1 MGAQPAPDRFKW
13 RDQPAMTNPSHRGSA
28 VMDLVWLWIPATLA
42 AAAAQTARNAMQ
54 RSLTQTIG
62 TMGATQV
69 RFLFGLPF
77 AIVFLVFVGF
87 ATGERIPS
95 PGPGFWGFAL
105 LGALTQ
111 IGATALMLAA
121 MRARSFSVIT
131 AYVKTEPMQV
141 AVFGL
146 VFLGDPLTFGLA
158 LAVLIGTGGV
168 LAMSW
173 RPGMLTEGGLQPIL
187 LGLAAGALFGLSAI
201 GFRGAVLSLA
211 EGSFLMRA
219 TTTLVVGLTIQSL
232 VLGLYLLLA
241 DRTALIASLKVW
253 RSSAKAG
260 FMGALASQCW
270 FIGFALTSAANV
282 RTLALVEVIMAQ
294 FVSRRIFSQ
303 NVTRQELAGMAAIV
317 VAVTILLAFAP
328 VAD

>member
-1 MGAQPAPDRFKW
+1 
-13 RDQPAMTNPSHRGSA
+13 
-28 VMDLVWLWIPATLA
+28 MDLVWLWIPATLA

-77 AIVFLVFVGF
+77 AIVFLVLVGF

-105 LGALTQ
+105 MGALTQ

-146 VFLGDPLTFGLA
+146 VFLGDPLTFALA

-219 TTTLVVGLTIQSL
+219 TTTLVVGLTMQSL
-232 VLGLYLLLA
+232 VLGLYLALA

-317 VAVTILLAFAP
+317 IAVTILLAFAP
-328 VAD
+328 VGD

>member
-1 MGAQPAPDRFKW
+1 
-13 RDQPAMTNPSHRGSA
+13 
-28 VMDLVWLWIPATLA
+28 MDLVWLWIPATLA

-54 RSLTQTIG
+54 RSLTETIG
-62 TMGATQV
+62 TVGATQV

-77 AIVFLVFVGF
+77 AIIFLVLVGF
-87 ATGERIPS
+87 ATGERVPS

-105 LGALTQ
+105 MGALTQ

-146 VFLGDPLTFGLA
+146 VFLGDPLTFALA

-173 RPGMLTEGGLQPIL
+173 RPGILTEGGLQPIL

-201 GFRGAVLSLA
+201 GFRGAVLSLE

-303 NVTRQELAGMAAIV
+303 NVTRQELAGMGAIV

-328 VAD
+328 VGD

>member
-1 MGAQPAPDRFKW
+1 
-13 RDQPAMTNPSHRGSA
+13 
-28 VMDLVWLWIPATLA
+28 MDLVWLWIPATLA

-54 RSLTQTIG
+54 RSLTETIG
-62 TMGATQV
+62 TVGATQV

-77 AIVFLVFVGF
+77 AIVFLVLVGF
-87 ATGERIPS
+87 ATGERVPS

-105 LGALTQ
+105 MGALTQ

-146 VFLGDPLTFGLA
+146 VFLGDPLTFALA

-173 RPGMLTEGGLQPIL
+173 RPGILTEGGLQPIL

-201 GFRGAVLSLA
+201 GFRGAVLSLE

-328 VAD
+328 VGD

>member
-1 MGAQPAPDRFKW
+1 
-13 RDQPAMTNPSHRGSA
+13 
-28 VMDLVWLWIPATLA
+28 MDLVWLWIPATLA
-42 AAAAQTARNAMQ
+42 AAVAQTARNAMQ
-54 RSLTQTIG
+54 RSLTETIG
-62 TMGATQV
+62 TVGATQV

-77 AIVFLVFVGF
+77 AIIFLVLVGF
-87 ATGERIPS
+87 ATGERVPS

-105 LGALTQ
+105 MGALTQ

-146 VFLGDPLTFGLA
+146 VFLGDPLTFALA

-173 RPGMLTEGGLQPIL
+173 RPGILTEGGLQPIL

-201 GFRGAVLSLA
+201 GFRGAVLSLE

-328 VAD
+328 VGD

>member
-1 MGAQPAPDRFKW
+1 
-13 RDQPAMTNPSHRGSA
+13 
-28 VMDLVWLWIPATLA
+28 MDLVWLWIPATLA

-77 AIVFLVFVGF
+77 AIVFLVLVGF

-105 LGALTQ
+105 MGALTQ

-146 VFLGDPLTFGLA
+146 VFLGDPLTFALA

-187 LGLAAGALFGLSAI
+187 LGLAAVALFGLSAI

-219 TTTLVVGLTIQSL
+219 TTTLVVGLTMQSL
-232 VLGLYLLLA
+232 VLGLYLALA

-317 VAVTILLAFAP
+317 IAVTILLAFEP
-328 VAD
+328 VGD